1 MHAARATSTN
11 AELLQAATARLRAV
25 GIDTAQLD
33 AEVLLALALHTD
45 RAGLYARLRNVPSAD
60 AAARFTPLVERRA
73 RREPVAY
80 ITGVQEFWSLPFA
93 VNPSVLIP
101 RPETERLVEIACR
114 LWRQGS
120 VSPRR
125 ADSPAGDAGP
135 NASRGSSVCDVGTGS
150 GCIAV
155 ALASELGG
163 ATITAVDSSVAALAV
178 AAGNAAAHGVAHRIA
193 FVRGDLFDA
202 LDPET
207 CFDLIVC
214 NPPYLAADDVMTPEV
229 AFEPGAALTAGR
241 DGLAVIRRLIAS
253 APDRLRR
260 SGWLVMEL
268 GLGQDVAV
276 RELARA
282 AGLVEIEVEPDL
294 AGIARVLVARRP

>member
-1 MHAARATSTN
+1 M
-11 AELLQAATARLRAV
+11 QAATARSTNAQLLRAAAARLRGV

-33 AEVLLALALHTD
+33 AEVLLALAMHTD
-45 RAGLYARLRNVPSAD
+45 RAGLYARLRSDASAD
-60 AAARFTPLVERRA
+60 VAARFTPLVERRA

-80 ITGVQEFWSLPFA
+80 ISGVQEFWSLPFA

-114 LWRQGS
+114 VWRQGS
-120 VSPRR
+120 TGPRR
-125 ADSPAGDAGP
+125 ADSTGEAGA
-135 NASRGSSVCDVGTGS
+135 NAARGWSVCDVGTGS

-155 ALASELGG
+155 ALARELGG
-163 ATITAVDSSVAALAV
+163 ATITAIDSSVAALAV
-178 AAGNAAAHGVAHRIA
+178 AAGNAAAHGVAHRIV

-202 LDPET
+202 LDPDT

-214 NPPYLAADDVMTPEV
+214 NPPYLAANDAMTPEI
-229 AFEPGAALTAGR
+229 AFEPAAALTAGR

-253 APDRLRR
+253 TPERLRR

-276 RELARA
+276 RELAQA
-282 AGLVEIEVEPDL
+282 AGLVEIEVEDDL

>member
-1 MHAARATSTN
+1 M
-11 AELLQAATARLRAV
+11 
-25 GIDTAQLD
+25 
-33 AEVLLALALHTD
+33 
-45 RAGLYARLRNVPSAD
+45 
-60 AAARFTPLVERRA
+60 
-73 RREPVAY
+73 
-80 ITGVQEFWSLPFA
+80 
-93 VNPSVLIP
+93 
-101 RPETERLVEIACR
+101 
-114 LWRQGS
+114 
-120 VSPRR
+120 
-125 ADSPAGDAGP
+125 
-135 NASRGSSVCDVGTGS
+135 CDVGTGS

-163 ATITAVDSSVAALAV
+163 ATITAVDSSVAALVV

-268 GLGQDVAV
+268 GLGQEAAV

-282 AGLVEIEVEPDL
+282 AGLVGIEVEPDL